1 VAERRLQTK
10 LAKPGLD
17 ELTERG
23 SSHAARISAT
33 LMKVGDTRLY
43 IENGVRLIMLHGF
56 PEFWWSWRQQIPEL
70 ARKGFLIVAVDMRG
84 YGTSDAVLNVQR

>member
-1 VAERRLQTK
+1 VAERRLQTT

-70 ARKGFLIVAVDMRG
+70 ARKFPNRRSRYARIR
-84 YGTSDAVLNVQR
+84 NE